1 MKNKKNYF
9 YTKEKQSLY
18 YTEVSTKSKV
28 AVFFLHGLMSDI
40 SGKKVKYLRSLCKKN
55 NINFLAFDYSGHGK
69 SSGIFEYRGIDDWIE
84 ESVEIYSSKLKNKKI
99 ILVGS
104 SCGGWIAARLIWK
117 IKKNIIGY
125 IGIAAAADFTK
136 HLMWNTFS
144 KKTKQIIRS
153 GKIYKQKNSYDS
165 FYPIGKSLIYGGN
178 KHLILEKKINC
189 NFPLRFFHGLKD
201 DVVPIKYSYLLSKTL
216 IAKDSLIMLQNEGDH
231 SLSSKKDL
239 KRIGGE
245 LISLIKNLS

>member
-1 MKNKKNYF
+1 MKDASRDELVIDQKAIVLKNGNIQINDLQYSIDE
-9 YTKEKQSLY
+9 TKILK
-18 YTEVSTKSKV
+18 
-28 AVFFLHGLMSDI
+28 
-40 SGKKVKYLRSLCKKN
+40 
-55 NINFLAFDYSGHGK
+55 NINLNLLSGQKLGIVGSVGSGK
-69 SSGIFEYRGIDDWIE
+69 SS
-84 ESVEIYSSKLKNKKI
+84 
-99 ILVGS
+99 IL
-104 SCGGWIAARLIWK
+104 
-117 IKKNIIGY
+117 KNIIGY